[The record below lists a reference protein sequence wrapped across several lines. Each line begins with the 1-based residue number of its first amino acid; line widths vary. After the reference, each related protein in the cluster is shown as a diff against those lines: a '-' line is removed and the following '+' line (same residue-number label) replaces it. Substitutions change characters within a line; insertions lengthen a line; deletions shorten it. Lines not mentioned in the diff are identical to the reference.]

1 MEIVVK
7 QRVRPFASG
16 WCGCHGS
23 CLVGASSVLGAA
35 APEPRKPKTGKKEC
49 LQSRTTPTEMDRSRS
64 NQNKLPCA
72 PFACLGSDSHGI
84 LCLAGGGLLGPA
96 GTEPGQVCCIC
107 TYIYICT
114 CIHTLD
120 IKIKILIGR
129 AIYVAKTF
137 GQRPFACPG
146 SDSHGILCLVGGA
159 LLGPAGTE
167 PGQVGCTCMYIY
179 IYAHVYIL

>member
-107 TYIYICT
+107 TYIYMYMYTYSRYQNQNIDRTGNIC
-114 CIHTLD
+114 C
-120 IKIKILIGR
+120 KNFWP
-129 AIYVAKTF
+129 ATF
-137 GQRPFACPG
+137 
-146 SDSHGILCLVGGA
+146 
-159 LLGPAGTE
+159 
-167 PGQVGCTCMYIY
+167 CMPWF
-179 IYAHVYIL
+179 